1 MTNERGTT
9 PYLVRVTGSNTS
21 SQESAGARTDP
32 ERWTRVK
39 AILDQALE
47 SPLERRKHLVEQLC
61 AGDPGLRAE
70 VNEYLTYTDR
80 AEDLLGEEELPDA
93 VDETNSLE
101 TLPGRAGPYRIERE
115 IGRGG
120 MGIVCLAKRDDGE
133 YERTVAL
140 KLIKSS
146 GNRGKFARLFWRER
160 QILARL
166 DHPNI
171 ARLLDGGT
179 TDSGQAYYAMEYVD
193 GEPLDRYRQRH
204 ELAVRDKL
212 GLFISICSAVSYAHR
227 NLIIHGDL
235 KPKNVLVTQDGTPKL
250 LDFGVARI
258 LATGSQTEATTRMPL
273 TPTYA
278 SPEQIRGE
286 PLTVATD
293 VYSLGVLLY
302 ELLSGRYP
310 YGGRQSSAAAMRAYL
325 EQSPIPLRTQNSD
338 IPADLENIVMMAL
351 RKEPERRYATVD
363 AFCRDIQAFLDG
375 FPVQAGPDTFL
386 YRFGKFS
393 RRNRWAMIA
402 GSVAIAAVAVSG
414 VMIWREKRQAE
425 MRFQQLRQLAH
436 SVVFELDD
444 AILDLPGSSHAR
456 ELLISRG
463 LQYLNGLARSRNTDP
478 GLTFELAQA
487 YMKIAG
493 AQGDLQ
499 QANVGDEAGAFASYT
514 KARGMLVGLRS
525 REPDNRA
532 VELNL
537 ALVDEDIASLAPRT
551 GNGDAGNL
559 RRESVAL
566 FEDIARTETASGNSK
581 NLALAHFYLA
591 LAKTDEHQYRD
602 ALPLW
607 QQSLSEYQLLSS
619 HDKNPSEDQRNI
631 GLVEKHIASVY
642 FALADYQRSLEYDR
656 KAVATDEQ
664 RLRDSPQNPTAHMD
678 LSFDLVE
685 LGWCLHELQ
694 QNTEADVAFNRAIQL
709 RRQVGGEDPNDFH
722 ARSELESVL
731 RIAGAAKSESGDL
744 AGAVQLIQEAANTGS
759 ALHAHDPH
767 NLDET
772 VSSALDYY
780 ELGQVL
786 RRRASEQ
793 AADPDDWRGALLSFE
808 RAQAL
813 VAQIPSATIYDASDR
828 DKLSRLPERIAEAS
842 GHTRSHLLTEHQQ
855 KPLRAAGISLKRRRN
870 Q

>member
-1 MTNERGTT
+1 MNNESRT
-9 PYLVRVTGSNTS
+9 PYLVRVGGSS
-21 SQESAGARTDP
+21 APAQEARRDKTDA
-32 ERWTRVK
+32 ERWQRVK
-39 AILDQALE
+39 EILDQALE
-47 SPLERRKHLVEQLC
+47 TPVDHRKEVVEQLC
-61 AGDPGLRAE
+61 GGDPELEEE

-80 AEDLLGEEELPDA
+80 AEDLLG
-93 VDETNSLE
+93 DESLE
-101 TLPGRAGPYRIERE
+101 EALGEETVPQTLPSHAGPYRIERE

-133 YERTVAL
+133 YERIVAL
-140 KLIKSS
+140 KLIKTP
-146 GNRGKFARLFWRER
+146 GRRGKFARLFWRER

-179 TDSGQAYYAMEYVD
+179 TESGLAYYAMEFVD

-204 ELAVRDKL
+204 SFNIREKL
-212 GLFISICSAVSYAHR
+212 GLFLSICSAVSYAHR

-258 LATGSQTEATTRMPL
+258 LAGGGIQTEATTRMPF

-302 ELLSGRYP
+302 EFLSGRYP
-310 YGGRQSSAAAMRAYL
+310 YGGRQNSVAAMRAYL
-325 EQSPIPLRTQNSD
+325 EENPIPLRVQNRD
-338 IPADLENIVMMAL
+338 IPPDLENIVMMAL

-363 AFCRDIQAFLDG
+363 ALCRDIQAFLDG
-375 FPVQAGPDTFL
+375 FPVQAAPDTFL

-393 RRNRWAMIA
+393 SRNRWAMIVA
-402 GSVAIAAVAVSG
+402 TIAIAAIAVSG

-463 LQYLNGLARSRNTDP
+463 LQYLNGLASSRNKDP

-487 YMKIAG
+487 YMKIAA

-499 QANVGDEAGAFASYT
+499 EANVGDESGAFASYS
-514 KARGMLVGLRS
+514 KARQLLVGLRA
-525 REPDNRA
+525 REPENRQ
-532 VELNL
+532 VELSL
-537 ALVDEDIASLAPRT
+537 ARVDADIASLAPRT
-551 GNGDAGNL
+551 GHGNADDL
-559 RRESVAL
+559 RQESVKL
-566 FEDIARTETASGNSK
+566 FQDIARSDSGPSRLK
-581 NLALAHFYLA
+581 DLALAHFYLA
-591 LAKTDEHQYRD
+591 LAKTDEAKYND

-607 QQSLSEYQLLSS
+607 QQAFSDYQGLAAQN
-619 HDKNPSEDQRNI
+619 KNAAEDERNI

-642 FALADYQRSLEYDR
+642 FSLGDYPHSLEYDR
-656 KAVATDEQ
+656 KAVALDEK
-664 RLRDSPQNPTAHMD
+664 RVRERPQNPTANMD

-685 LGWCLHELQ
+685 LGWCLHALQ
-694 QNTEADVAFNRAIQL
+694 HNQDADAAFARAIQL
-709 RRQVGGEDPNDFH
+709 RRQVAAEDPNDFH
-722 ARSELESVL
+722 ARSELESAL
-731 RIAGAAKSESGDL
+731 RITGMAKCQAGNVADAIPLLEEAVSTGAA
-744 AGAVQLIQEAANTGS
+744 
-759 ALHAHDPH
+759 LHLHDPH

-772 VSSALDYY
+772 VSNSLDYY
-780 ELGQVL
+780 ELGEVL
-786 RRRASEQ
+786 RKRASDLHRDKQDWQ
-793 AADPDDWRGALLSFE
+793 AALVAFTH
-808 RAQAL
+808 AQAL
-813 VAQIPSATIYDASDR
+813 ADQVPAAAIYDASDR
-828 DKLSRLPERIAEAS
+828 EKLAKLPERIHES
-842 GHTRSHLLTEHQQ
+842 SQQTRT
-855 KPLRAAGISLKRRRN
+855 
-870 Q
+870 

>member
-1 MTNERGTT
+1 
-9 PYLVRVTGSNTS
+9 
-21 SQESAGARTDP
+21 
-32 ERWTRVK
+32 VK
-39 AILDQALE
+39 EILDQALE
-47 SPLERRKHLVEQLC
+47 TPLERRKQLVEQLC
-61 AGDPGLRAE
+61 AGDPGLREE
-70 VNEYLTYTDR
+70 VNEYLTYTER
-80 AEDLLGEEELPDA
+80 AEDLLGEEDL
-93 VDETNSLE
+93 DETMEAPTLE
-101 TLPGRAGPYRIERE
+101 TLPARAGPYRIVQE

-140 KLIKSS
+140 KLIRTP

-166 DHPNI
+166 EHPNI

-179 TDSGQAYYAMEYVD
+179 SDNGQAYYAMEYVD
-193 GEPLDRYRQRH
+193 GEPLDKYRQR
-204 ELAVRDKL
+204 RDLSLREKL
-212 GLFISICSAVSYAHR
+212 RLFLSICSAVSYAHR

-235 KPKNVLVTQDGTPKL
+235 KPKNVLVTEDGTPKL

-258 LATGSQTEATTRMPL
+258 LAGGIQTEATTRMPL

-310 YGGRQSSAAAMRAYL
+310 YGGRQSSAAAMRAFL
-325 EQSPIPLRTQNSD
+325 EHSPIPLRTHNPE
-338 IPADLENIVMMAL
+338 IPGDLENIVMMAL
-351 RKEPERRYATVD
+351 RKEPERRYVTVD
-363 AFCRDIQAFLDG
+363 AFCQDIQAFLDG

-393 RRNRWAMIA
+393 RRNRLAMIA
-402 GSVAIAAVAVSG
+402 GCIGLLAVAVSCIL
-414 VMIWREKRQAE
+414 IWREKRQAE

-463 LQYLNGLARSRNTDP
+463 LQYLNGLAASRNKDP

-487 YMKIAG
+487 YMKIAA

-499 QANVGDEAGAFASYT
+499 QANVGDQAGAYASYS
-514 KARGMLVGLRS
+514 KARNLLVGLRA

-537 ALVDEDIASLAPRT
+537 AVVDEDIASLSPRT
-551 GNGDAGNL
+551 GNGDAEDL
-559 RRESVAL
+559 RRESVKL
-566 FEDIARTETASGNSK
+566 FQDIARSEPPTGNLN

-591 LAKTDEHQYRD
+591 LAKTDERKYND

-607 QQSLSEYQLLSS
+607 QQSLKEYQTV
-619 HDKNPSEDQRNI
+619 KGEARNPREDERNI
-631 GLVEKHIASVY
+631 GLVEKHIANVY
-642 FALADYQRSLEYDR
+642 FALGDYPRSLQYDR
-656 KAVATDEQ
+656 MAVATDEQ
-664 RLRDSPQNPTAHMD
+664 RLRESPQNPTAQMD

-685 LGWCLHELQ
+685 LGWCLHQLQ
-694 QNTEADVAFNRAIQL
+694 QNQEADNAFNRAIQL

-722 ARSELESVL
+722 ARSELEAVL
-731 RIAGAAKSESGDL
+731 RIAGAARCESGDL
-744 AGAVQLIQEAANTGS
+744 TGAVQLVREAASTGA

-772 VSSALDYY
+772 VSTALDYY

-786 RRRASEQ
+786 RKRASSQAGDTEDWRAALRAFEQ
-793 AADPDDWRGALLSFE
+793 A
-808 RAQAL
+808 QA
-813 VAQIPSATIYDASDR
+813 VVSQVSRTAIYDASDR
-828 DKLSRLPERIAEAS
+828 EKLTKLPERIAECTARVGSPLAAILPDKPGRPTMRIAS
-842 GHTRSHLLTEHQQ
+842 RRHTRS
-855 KPLRAAGISLKRRRN
+855 
-870 Q
+870 